1 MQSPTRLLV
10 YSSTQNKIFMKNNIF
25 LLVLAA
31 SLFAACARQAEIPAE
46 STPVNEAA
54 DIYPDY
60 RDIVVPPNIAPLNFM
75 VKSEGDEYVAAV
87 TDG

>member
-1 MQSPTRLLV
+1 
-10 YSSTQNKIFMKNNIF
+10 MKNNIF
-25 LLVLAA
+25 LLVLATC
-31 SLFAACARQAEIPAE
+31 LFAACARQAEIPAE

-75 VKSEGDEYVAAV
+75 VKS
-87 TDG
+87 

>member
-1 MQSPTRLLV
+1 
-10 YSSTQNKIFMKNNIF
+10 MKNRIY

-31 SLFAACARQAEIPAE
+31 CLLASCARQAEIPAE

-60 RDIVVPPNIAPLNFM
+60 RDIVVPPNIAPIKFM
-75 VKSEGDEYVAAV
+75 VKSEGDEHVADRTAR
-87 TDG
+87 